1 MQKWIRKGF
10 GLCIAASA
18 ASAMGF
24 QPLGFES
31 MGIGG
36 AGVASATGSMAVY
49 YNPALLSV
57 NGHKTEV
64 VLSGGAGV
72 SEYNLAENLDR
83 LSKDDFTG
91 TLQRIADNAPV
102 NGSNTVNGDSARIE
116 DALGVLK
123 NMSGQTSGIVLTP
136 GGAFGVQVN
145 NFGIGLYV
153 TSEAAATPVIDPN
166 RLDLIVYD
174 DQNTM
179 QYYSY
184 DPATD
189 TYSLSDQATY
199 ESSSL
204 EYAVNNG
211 YTYLSLKGLSVGE
224 VPFGYGHAFET
235 SAGTIG
241 VGGALKYM
249 YGITYDTKVS
259 IDTSSGDISDSFK
272 DRDRRSSAFGVDLGA
287 YYTPKAEQN
296 LRFGIV
302 GKNLNT
308 PEFDTVTNEV
318 YKIDPMVRAGV
329 YYAGLDHW
337 LDIAVDFDLTSNK
350 TFLDGIDSQYIGGG
364 VNIHPTQWF
373 SLRLGA
379 MQNVADDTFG
389 TVLTGGLGIGF
400 KQLQID
406 LSGMVSTETGYYDGS
421 EIPRYAR
428 VNLAIVSRW

>member
-1 MQKWIRKGF
+1 
-10 GLCIAASA
+10 
-18 ASAMGF
+18 
-24 QPLGFES
+24 
-31 MGIGG
+31 
-36 AGVASATGSMAVY
+36 
-49 YNPALLSV
+49 
-57 NGHKTEV
+57 
-64 VLSGGAGV
+64 
-72 SEYNLAENLDR
+72 
-83 LSKDDFTG
+83 
-91 TLQRIADNAPV
+91 
-102 NGSNTVNGDSARIE
+102 
-116 DALGVLK
+116 
-123 NMSGQTSGIVLTP
+123 
-136 GGAFGVQVN
+136 
-145 NFGIGLYV
+145 
-153 TSEAAATPVIDPN
+153 
-166 RLDLIVYD
+166 
-174 DQNTM
+174 
-179 QYYSY
+179 
-184 DPATD
+184 
-189 TYSLSDQATY
+189 
-199 ESSSL
+199 
-204 EYAVNNG
+204 
-211 YTYLSLKGLSVGE
+211 
-224 VPFGYGHAFET
+224 
-235 SAGTIG
+235 
-241 VGGALKYM
+241 M